1 MQTERRTERSSLN
14 KDMVVAQS
22 NQLVESSYSLTL
34 NEQRLLYAAAAMHDS
49 RKPIP
54 EKGTV
59 TVTAADFADVF
70 GIDRDHAYE
79 ALDDAARRFY
89 NRSIRLIGKGPKGSI
104 ERNVR
109 WVWMCEYRK
118 NEGAVLIGFSPAIAP
133 HLTLLREQFTILKL
147 EQVGALSSQYAMRIF
162 ALCGQYRSIKERS
175 FTVEEFRSMLDLGDK
190 YESVNELRRR
200 IIDPSVEEIS
210 AETDMAL
217 SYEPKRKGRKI
228 IGFRFIIGF
237 NEQPRLL

>member
-1 MQTERRTERSSLN
+1 MDTARRSERSSLN
-14 KDMVVAQS
+14 KGMVVAQS
-22 NQLVESSYSLTL
+22 NQLVESSYSLSL
-34 NEQRLLYAAAAMHDS
+34 SEQRLLYAAAAMHDS

-59 TVTAADFADVF
+59 TVTAADYAEVF

-118 NEGAVLIGFSPAIAP
+118 NEGSVLIGFSPMIAP
-133 HLTLLREQFTILKL
+133 HLTQLREQFTLLKL
-147 EQVGALSSQYAMRIF
+147 DQVGALSSQYAIRIF
-162 ALCGQYRSIKERS
+162 ALCQQYRTIGERH
-175 FTVEEFRSMLDLGDK
+175 FTVDEFRSTLDLGDK
-190 YESVNELRRR
+190 YENINELRRR
-200 IIDPSVEEIS
+200 IIDPSVEEIT
-210 AETDMAL
+210 AKTDMAL
-217 SYEPKRKGRKI
+217 TYETKRKGRKI
-228 IGFRFIIGF
+228 VGLHFAIAPA
-237 NEQPRLL
+237 EQPRLL

>member
-1 MQTERRTERSSLN
+1 MPIERRTERSSLN
-14 KDMVVAQS
+14 REMVVAQS

-59 TVTAADFADVF
+59 TVPASDFAEVF
-70 GIDRDHAYE
+70 GIDRNHAYE
-79 ALDDAARRFY
+79 ALEDAARRFY

-109 WVWMCEYRK
+109 WVWLCEYRK

-147 EQVGALSSQYAMRIF
+147 EQVGALSSQYTMRLF
-162 ALCGQYRSIKERS
+162 ALCGQYRAIKERY

-210 AETDMAL
+210 TGTDMAL
-217 SYEPKRKGRKI
+217 SYETKRKGRKI
-228 IGFRFIIGF
+228 VGFHFNIGV